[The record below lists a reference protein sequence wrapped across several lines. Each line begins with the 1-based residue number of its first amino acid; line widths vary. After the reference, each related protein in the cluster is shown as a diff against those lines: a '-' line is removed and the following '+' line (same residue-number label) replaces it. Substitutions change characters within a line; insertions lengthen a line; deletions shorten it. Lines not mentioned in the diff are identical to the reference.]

1 MRWTEQFKPDDW
13 SEIVGNEESRKQF
26 LQWLSKWSDERSKRA
41 GLLYGPPG
49 TGKTITVEIAARK
62 LGYNLIELNASDVRT
77 KDVLM
82 EEIYPAS
89 RSLSLYSQRN
99 LILLDEIDGLHQR
112 QDTGGA
118 AAVLKL
124 IDGTNSPVVLTAND
138 PWKASLRE
146 IRLKSQTF
154 ELKRLRRDSVI
165 KRLRS
170 IAKSQSLVV
179 EDRALDRIA
188 EKSHG
193 DMRGAISDLEALA
206 SSGSVLDEETVSQ
219 ILQDRTQ
226 GESIFE
232 AIRGAMHSRSVQEA
246 RNHLSS
252 TGLMVDDLV
261 DWVYGNIENLVGDP
275 DTLDVLAGAV
285 ADSDYL
291 SALMRRGRTWA
302 FIPYILDILSVGL
315 MACGRSGPSWVKLQM
330 PSKVSQRWARLAK
343 EKERAAEAREIG
355 EQLHERRAVV
365 RSQVI
370 PLLERVEVVPVPSV
384 RSSTKTARPKRVR
397 STKSK
402 ARGR

>member
-13 SEIVGNEESRKQF
+13 SQIVGNEESREQF
-26 LQWLSKWSDERSKRA
+26 LQWLSKWSPERGKKA
-41 GLLYGPPG
+41 ALLYGPPG
-49 TGKTITVEIAARK
+49 TGKTITVEIAAKK

-82 EEIYPAS
+82 DEIYPAS
-89 RSLSLYSQRN
+89 RSLSLYRQRN

-124 IDGTNSPVVLTAND
+124 IDETVSPIVLTAND
-138 PWKASLRE
+138 PWKPSLRE

-165 KRLRS
+165 KRLRM
-170 IAKSQSLVV
+170 ITNSQALTV
-179 EDRALDRIA
+179 EDRALEVIA

-193 DMRGAISDLEALA
+193 DMRSAISDLEALA
-206 SSGSVLDEETVSQ
+206 SRGSVLGEETVSQ
-219 ILQDRTQ
+219 ILQDRIQ
-226 GESIFE
+226 EESIFE
-232 AIRGAMHSRSVQEA
+232 AIRGAMHSRSVHEA

-252 TGLMVDDLV
+252 TGLMVDDLI
-261 DWVYGNIENLVGDP
+261 DWVYGNIENLAEGP
-275 DTLDVLAGAV
+275 DTLNVLARAV

-315 MACGRSGPSWVKLQM
+315 MASGRSGPSWVRLQM
-330 PSKVSQRWARLAK
+330 PLKISQRWARLAK
-343 EKERAAEAREIG
+343 ERERATEAKEIG

-365 RSQVI
+365 RSQII
-370 PLLERVEVVPVPSV
+370 PLLDRIEVVPTFSKKTSVKTV
-384 RSSTKTARPKRVR
+384 RSKRVR
-397 STKSK
+397 GTKSK
-402 ARGR
+402 VRGR